1 MELVSEREEDVESNR
16 ARVEQWIVQW
26 REARNT
32 VRPTKRKATADLQ
45 N

>member
-32 VRPTKRKATADLQ
+32 VRPTKRKAPADLQ